1 MNATIQAIIIFVVA
15 IVLTVASLII
25 AQVYQNRDKD
35 ILASGFMGLAVV
47 LGLMVLVS
55 AVCVIGTI
63 WPQS

>member
-1 MNATIQAIIIFVVA
+1 MSNELQAIIIFAVA
-15 IVLTVASLII
+15 VVLTVASLII
-25 AQVYQNRDKD
+25 AQVYQDRDKD

>member
-1 MNATIQAIIIFVVA
+1 MNATIQAIIIFAVA

-25 AQVYQNRDKD
+25 AQVYQDRDKD

>member
-1 MNATIQAIIIFVVA
+1 MSATIQAIIIFAVA

-25 AQVYQNRDKD
+25 AQVYQDRDKD

-63 WPQS
+63 WPQL

>member
-1 MNATIQAIIIFVVA
+1 MNNELQAIIIFAVA

-25 AQVYQNRDKD
+25 AQVYQDRDKD

>member
-1 MNATIQAIIIFVVA
+1 MNTTIQAIIIFAVA

-25 AQVYQNRDKD
+25 AQVYQDRDKD

>member
-1 MNATIQAIIIFVVA
+1 MNATIQAIIIFAVA

-25 AQVYQNRDKD
+25 AQVYQDRDKD

-63 WPQS
+63 WPQP

>member
-25 AQVYQNRDKD
+25 AQVYQDRDKD

>member
-1 MNATIQAIIIFVVA
+1 MNTELQAIIIFAVA

-25 AQVYQNRDKD
+25 AQVYQDRDKD